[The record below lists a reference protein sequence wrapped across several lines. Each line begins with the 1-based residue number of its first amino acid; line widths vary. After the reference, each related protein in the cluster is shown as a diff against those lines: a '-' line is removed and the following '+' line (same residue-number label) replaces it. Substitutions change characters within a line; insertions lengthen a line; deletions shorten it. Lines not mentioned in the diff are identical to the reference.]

1 MATSKSIIYF
11 ILLSIAMHTTVFAQ
25 TIRVISHPDLKPL
38 ANASI
43 SLDGRYLGITDDSGT
58 FTNTAQAGLI
68 KISFLG
74 YISQTFPQ
82 PKTDT
87 TILLLPASI
96 LLNEV
101 IFSPPKEQILGYFG
115 AWGNGVIHGIPDFN
129 SAVVN
134 SVTLT
139 KYSSLK
145 SFLFYIPNYPTSQ
158 TNIPFEFVIYK
169 QVGEKYAEVP
179 IVKPLRIEQYDFLW
193 NSYSLTPFDISLAPG
208 NYLFGMRWIKSAIN
222 ENKRNRQLRQSL
234 GTINKGNTAV
244 NSYRSTP
251 DKGWQLLATNKDG
264 VTHYSIALLGLIIAK

>member
-1 MATSKSIIYF
+1 MATSKSILYF
-11 ILLSIAMHTTVFAQ
+11 ILLSIAIHTTGFAQ
-25 TIRVISHPDLKPL
+25 TIRVISHPDLNPL

-43 SLDGRYLGITDDSGT
+43 SLDGKYLGITNESGT
-58 FTNTAQAGLI
+58 FPHTAQSGII

-74 YISQTFPQ
+74 CISQTFPRPQ
-82 PKTDT
+82 SDT

-101 IFSPPKEQILGYFG
+101 IISPPKEQILGYFG

-129 SAVVN
+129 SSIVN

-139 KYSSLK
+139 KHSRLK
-145 SFLFYIPNYPTSQ
+145 SFLFYIPNFPTSQ

-169 QVGEKYAEVP
+169 QIGEKYAELP
-179 IVKPLRIEQYDFLW
+179 MVKPLRIEQYDFLW
-193 NSYSLTPFDISLAPG
+193 NSYSLTPFDISLSPG
-208 NYLFGMRWIKSAIN
+208 NYLFGMRWIKSAVN
-222 ENKRNRQLRQSL
+222 QNKRNRQLRQSL

-264 VTHYSIALLGLIIAK
+264 ITHYSIALLGLIIAK